1 MKTMFIS
8 HYDIRVFYKCPML
21 LYLNKHG
28 PQEEKEIHP
37 IIKKRHKTSIPSIS
51 PEFVKTELKK
61 TLNLIKKGVDNINQ
75 KWMFYNQLSTKID
88 KLKKIDENSVFGSYA
103 YEPVFTRG
111 NIPLRKPLVMEG
123 VFTAY
128 ICSQFQNI
136 DLNYFILQ
144 REKEREKFTFSEEI
158 DTLLSDLPRIKK
170 ILEDDIDISPNY
182 TRGCRVCEWRIYC
195 RNLAKETSDL
205 TLISGIGKRIKKEL
219 KAIGI
224 NNVKDL
230 AEVDIAKISNEIA
243 HKKELT
249 YFKLQAKAIVEK
261 KVIVRQ
267 KVVFP
272 KNKIELFV
280 DIEGSSHHDFI
291 WIIGCF
297 IRIEDKVEYRSFLA
311 NSPKEE
317 KEMIVSFFKFLSE
330 FEDDFIIYHWSSAE
344 PQYFKQLTEKYN
356 LQVTNLSKILKNSFD
371 LFPIFKENI
380 ILPLYSYTL
389 KEVANWLGFQWHD
402 PLSDGATSI
411 VLFDKWYIEKNKK
424 ALQKAISYNSDDC
437 RALIITKDYLIKNL
451 SDY

>member
-1 MKTMFIS
+1 M
-8 HYDIRVFYKCPML
+8 FYKCPML

-37 IIKKRHKTSIPSIS
+37 IIKKRHKTSPPFLS
-51 PEFVKTELKK
+51 PEFIKTEIKK
-61 TLNLIKKGVDNINQ
+61 TSNLIKKGNDIINQ
-75 KWMFYNQLSTKID
+75 KWMSYNKLSTKID
-88 KLKKIDENSVFGSYA
+88 KLKKINENSIFGPYA
-103 YEPVFTRG
+103 YEPIFTRG

-128 ICSQFQNI
+128 ICSKFQDI

-144 REKEREKFTFSEEI
+144 REKERERFVFSEEL
-158 DTLLSDLPRIKK
+158 DTLFSDLPRIKK
-170 ILEDDIDISPNY
+170 ILEDDIDISPDY

-195 RNLAKETSDL
+195 RNLAKETADL

-219 KAIGI
+219 REIGI
-224 NNVKDL
+224 TDVKEL
-230 AEVDIAKISNEIA
+230 AEADITKISNDFTS
-243 HKKELT
+243 KKELT

-261 KVIVRQ
+261 KDIIRK

-272 KNKIELFV
+272 KSKIELFV
-280 DIEGSSHHDFI
+280 DIEGSSHHNFI

-297 IRIEDKVEYRSFLA
+297 IRIEDSVEYRSFLA

-317 KEMIVSFFKFLSE
+317 KEMIISFYKFLSE
-330 FEDDFIIYHWSSAE
+330 LEDEFIIYHFSSAE

-356 LQVTNLSKILKNSFD
+356 LQAINLSNVLKNSFD

-437 RALIITKDYLIKNL
+437 RALIIIKDYLIKNL

>member
-1 MKTMFIS
+1 M
-8 HYDIRVFYKCPML
+8 FYKCPML

-37 IIKKRHKTSIPSIS
+37 IIKKRHKTSVPFLS
-51 PEFVKTELKK
+51 PEFVKSEVKK
-61 TLNLIKKGVDNINQ
+61 TSNLIKKGNDIINQ
-75 KWMFYNQLSTKID
+75 KWMSFNKLSTKID
-88 KLKKIDENSVFGSYA
+88 KLKKIKENSVFGPYA
-103 YEPVFTRG
+103 YEPIFTRG

-123 VFTAY
+123 VFSAY
-128 ICSQFQNI
+128 ICSKFQDI

-144 REKEREKFTFSEEI
+144 REKEREKFVISDEI
-158 DTLLSDLPRIKK
+158 DILLSDLPRIKK
-170 ILEDDIDISPNY
+170 ILEDNIDISPDY

-219 KAIGI
+219 RSISI
-224 NNVKDL
+224 TNVKDL
-230 AEVDIAKISNEIA
+230 AEADITKISSDVA
-243 HKKELT
+243 SKRELT
-249 YFKLQAKAIVEK
+249 YFKLQATAIIEK
-261 KVIVRQ
+261 KDIIRN
-267 KVVFP
+267 KVSFP
-272 KNKIELFV
+272 KSKIELFV
-280 DIEGSSHHDFI
+280 DIEGSSHHNFI

-297 IRIEDKVEYRSFLA
+297 IRDEDKAEYRSFLA

-317 KEMIVSFFKFLSE
+317 EKMIISFYEFLSE
-330 FEDDFIIYHWSSAE
+330 FKDKFIIYHWSSAE

-356 LQVTNLSKILKNSFD
+356 LSSNDLSNVTKNSFD

-411 VLFDKWYIEKNKK
+411 VLFDKWYIERNKK

-437 RALIITKDYLIKNL
+437 RALIIIKDYLIKNL
-451 SDY
+451 SSD

>member
-1 MKTMFIS
+1 MYIS
-8 HYDIRVFYKCPML
+8 HYDIRMFYKCPML

-37 IIKKRHKTSIPSIS
+37 IIRKRHKTSS
-51 PEFVKTELKK
+51 PHLFPELINTEIKK
-61 TLNLIKKGVDNINQ
+61 TSNLIKKGNDTINQ
-75 KWMFYNQLSTKID
+75 KWMSFNQLFTKID
-88 KLKKIDENSVFGSYA
+88 KLKKINENSIFGHYA

-128 ICSQFQNI
+128 ICSRFQGI

-144 REKEREKFTFSEEI
+144 REKEREKFVFSEEL
-158 DTLLSDLPRIKK
+158 DTLLSDLSRIMK
-170 ILEDDIDISPNY
+170 ILENDIDISPNY

-219 KAIGI
+219 RAIGI
-224 NNVKDL
+224 TDVQDL
-230 AEVDIAKISNEIA
+230 AKADVTKISNDVA
-243 HKKELT
+243 SKKELT

-261 KVIVRQ
+261 KDIIR
-267 KVVFP
+267 KKMDFP
-272 KNKIELFV
+272 KSEIELFV
-280 DIEGSSHHDFI
+280 DIEGSSHHNFI

-297 IRIEDKVEYRSFLA
+297 IRIKDSVEYRSFLA

-317 KEMIVSFFKFLSE
+317 KEMIVSFYKFLSE

-356 LQVTNLSKILKNSFD
+356 LQATNLSNVLKNSFD
-371 LFPIFKENI
+371 LFTIFKENI

-437 RALIITKDYLIKNL
+437 RALIIIKDYLIKNL
-451 SDY
+451 SNY

>member
-1 MKTMFIS
+1 MYIS
-8 HYDIRVFYKCPML
+8 HYDIRMFYKCPML
-21 LYLNKHG
+21 LYLNKYG

-37 IIKKRHKTSIPSIS
+37 IIKKRHKTSTPFLS
-51 PEFVKTELKK
+51 PEFIKAEVKK
-61 TLNLIKKGVDNINQ
+61 TTNLIKKGNDIINQ
-75 KWMFYNQLSTKID
+75 KWMSYNQLYTKID
-88 KLKKIDENSVFGSYA
+88 KLRKIDGNSIFGPYT

-128 ICSQFQNI
+128 ICSKFQDV

-144 REKEREKFTFSEEI
+144 REKEREKFVFSEEI
-158 DTLLSDLPRIKK
+158 DLLLSDLPRIKK

-195 RNLAKETSDL
+195 KNLAKKISDL

-219 KAIGI
+219 RTIGI
-224 NNVKDL
+224 TDVKDL
-230 AEVDIAKISNEIA
+230 AEADITKISNDVA
-243 HKKELT
+243 SKKELT

-261 KVIVRQ
+261 KDIIIK

-280 DIEGSSHHDFI
+280 DIEGSSHHNFI

-317 KEMIVSFFKFLSE
+317 REMIISFYKFLSE
-330 FEDDFIIYHWSSAE
+330 FEDEFIIYHWSSAE

-356 LQVTNLSKILKNSFD
+356 LPANNLSNVLKNSFD

-411 VLFDKWYIEKNKK
+411 VLFDKWYIEKNRK

-437 RALIITKDYLIKNL
+437 RALIIIKDYLIKNL
-451 SDY
+451 SSD